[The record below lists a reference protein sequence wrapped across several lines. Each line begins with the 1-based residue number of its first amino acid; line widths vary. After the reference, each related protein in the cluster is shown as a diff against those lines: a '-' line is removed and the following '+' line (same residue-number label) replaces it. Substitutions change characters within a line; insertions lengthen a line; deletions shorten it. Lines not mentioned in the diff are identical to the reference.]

1 METKLNKTQSTLINP
16 PTSLK
21 GKLKFVGPGLI
32 VAATGVG
39 AGDFI
44 MATIA
49 GTSFGW
55 SLMWVIAVGAFIK
68 YVLSEGVGRW
78 YLATG
83 KTFLQGWHSLG
94 WWATVYFGVYS
105 VIFGII
111 YGAAEPA
118 ISALVITAMFPG
130 TSFEFWAII
139 SGVAGF
145 VLVWFGKYEF
155 LEKLMTVLIGIM
167 FVTVIGSAFIILA
180 NLGDVSYS
188 MAPSIPEGSFFKI
201 LGIIGGVGGSISL
214 TCYSYW
220 LHAKGWRDKK
230 WMPIM
235 KIDLGTAFTIT
246 GIFAIAVMIIAAE
259 LLFGSGTTISGT
271 KGLLGLAETYGERF
285 GSVARWILLFG
296 IWVAVFTSIIGPW
309 HGVSYLFAD
318 FVRIVRNKGKVTDL
332 NEPISE
338 KDPAFRAYLAW
349 MTFPP
354 MLLLLFNQPVAIV
367 LIYGVLGA
375 IFMPILSVGLLILL
389 NSKRVDPD
397 YQNGKINNIVL
408 GLIVMLFLYLGAS
421 ELYQSFFS

>member
-180 NLGDVSYS
+180 NLGDVPYS

>member
-55 SLMWVIAVGAFIK
+55 SLMWVIAVGAYIK

-94 WWATVYFGVYS
+94 WWATVYFGIYS

-130 TSFEFWAII
+130 TSFELWAIV

-167 FVTVIGSAFIILA
+167 FVTVIGSAVIILL
-180 NLGDVSYS
+180 NIGNVSYS
-188 MAPSIPEGSFFKI
+188 LAPSIPEGSFFKL
-201 LGIIGGVGGSISL
+201 LGIIGGVGGSITL
-214 TCYSYW
+214 TSYSYW
-220 LHAKGWRDKK
+220 LHAKGWKGKK
-230 WMPIM
+230 WIPIM

-246 GIFAIAVMIIAAE
+246 GMFAIAVMIIAAE
-259 LLFGSGTTISGT
+259 LLFGSGTTISGNE
-271 KGLLGLAETYGERF
+271 GLLGLADTYGERF
-285 GSVARWILLFG
+285 GSAARWILLIG

-309 HGVSYLFAD
+309 HGISYLFAD
-318 FVRIVRNKGKVTDL
+318 FVRIVRNKGKSID
-332 NEPISE
+332 NDEPISE
-338 KDPAFRAYLAW
+338 KDPAFRIYLAW

-375 IFMPILSVGLLILL
+375 IFMPILSIGLLILL

-397 YQNGKINNIVL
+397 YRNGKINNIVL
-408 GLIVMLFLYLGAS
+408 GLIIMLFLYLGAS
-421 ELYQSFFS
+421 ELYHSFFS